1 MTQTITTTFDFVE
14 ILNVAIYLINAIVPA
29 VAIAAGVIVAA
40 WLILRIYG
48 WVKAAL

>member
-14 ILNVAIYLINAIVPA
+14 TLNGAIYLTNATVPA
-29 VAIAAGVIVAA
+29 IAIAAGVIVAA
-40 WLILRIYG
+40 WLILRVYG